1 MKLFLYI
8 CAVFCNTVSLGQT
21 QKTFTVKRG
30 EKILQVVPLKEVYLY
45 PDFVQGTVLFR
56 NNSASDGRLNY
67 NILLNEVQFINARGD
82 TMSLADEAT
91 IRHIS
96 LTKDTFYYNKG
107 YVKQLDGNA
116 SVKLAER
123 EFFKEFV
130 QKPAAYDM
138 SSGTSSVNTISA
150 IVVDRAYN
158 LNTEQEVVLVKSKAF
173 FFGNKYND
181 FVLANRKN
189 LFRMFPDQRKDIIR
203 FLDSERIDF
212 GKKQDMEKL
221 LFFLEKLPM
230 R

>member
-8 CAVFCNTVSLGQT
+8 CAVFCHTVSLGQT

-30 EKILQVVPLKEVYLY
+30 VKVLEVIPLKEVYLY
-45 PDFVQGTVLFR
+45 PDFVQGKVLFR
-56 NNSASDGRLNY
+56 NNSATDGRLNY
-67 NILLNEVQFINARGD
+67 NILLNEVQFINAGGD
-82 TMSLADEAT
+82 TLSLADEAT
-91 IRHIS
+91 IRYVS
-96 LTKDTFYYNKG
+96 LVKDTFYYNKG
-107 YVKQLDGNA
+107 YVKHLEGNA

-130 QKPAAYDM
+130 QKPGAYDM
-138 SSGTSSVNTISA
+138 SSGTSSVNTISS

-158 LNTEQEVVLVKSKAF
+158 LNTEQEVVLIKSKAF

-212 GKKQDMEKL
+212 GKKQDMERL